1 MRRSGRVQTQ
11 QGRTGGDR
19 RVPFR
24 PLANAAALV
33 GRVNAYLVWGVD
45 DKTHK
50 IVGTTFKPAA
60 AGVSNEELENWVVM
74 IFEVIG

>member
-1 MRRSGRVQTQ
+1 
-11 QGRTGGDR
+11 
-19 RVPFR
+19 
-24 PLANAAALV
+24 V